1 MSAGPAGA
9 DSVTA
14 VMYVGWQRSEK
25 VTARLSGDTVRHP
38 KVKKPTVKPKTV
50 VGMV

>member
-1 MSAGPAGA
+1 MFADIAGEGRLTVVLSVSLPAN
-9 DSVTA
+9 DIT
-14 VMYVGWQRSEK
+14 
-25 VTARLSGDTVRHP
+25 TVRPKGDIAKPP

>member
-1 MSAGPAGA
+1 MSAVAVGA

-14 VMYVGWQRSEK
+14 VVYAGWQRSEK
-25 VTARLSGDTVRHP
+25 VTVKLSGGTVRHP

-50 VGMV
+50 VDMG